1 MDDHKLRVFC
11 TVAETKSFSKASSII
26 HLTQPAVSLQVQ
38 ALEEI
43 YETKLF
49 DRSNNTV
56 TLTPAGRL
64 LYKYAKDILNL
75 YATVSRDIGGL
86 TGLVKGSLTVG
97 ASSTVAN
104 YVLPAVVADFRRI
117 HPKTRVNLLVGN
129 SKKVVEMLN
138 SGTIDVGL
146 IEGEVNRQKIVME
159 RLAEDELVLIM
170 PPSHPLAGR
179 KDIPVAE
186 LAREPFIIREDGS
199 GTRQMIEKH
208 LSKHGLTP
216 QNMNISLILGSTEA
230 IKGAVEQGMGIS
242 MVSEWAVRRET
253 EVGSLAKGRF
263 QELKVSRH
271 FSIVHGKNGYLS
283 HMFETFMEYIKQY
296 PFDNLLSGKRE
307 YTVCV

>member
-56 TLTPAGRL
+56 TLTTSGHV
-64 LYKYAKDILNL
+64 LYKYAKEILGL
-75 YATVSRDIGGL
+75 YASVGKDIGGI

-97 ASSTVAN
+97 ASSTIAN
-104 YVLPAVVADFRRI
+104 YVLPSVISDFSKE
-117 HPKTRVNLLVGN
+117 HPKTRINLLVGN
-129 SKKVVEMLN
+129 TRKVVEMLN
-138 SGTIDVGL
+138 AGSIDVGL
-146 IEGEVNRQKIVME
+146 VEGDISRQKIVSE
-159 RLAEDELVLIM
+159 TLVPDELILVM
-170 PPSHPLAGR
+170 PPSHPWAGR
-179 KDIPVAE
+179 LEIPLSE
-186 LAREPFIIREDGS
+186 FARAPFITREEGS

-230 IKGAVEQGMGIS
+230 IKAAVENCMG
-242 MVSEWAVRRET
+242 VSLLSRWAVRKEI
-253 EVGSLAKGRF
+253 ESGQLSAGRI
-263 QELKVSRH
+263 QKVMVERN
-271 FSIVHGKNGYLS
+271 FSVVHSKNSYFS
-283 HMFETFMEYIKQY
+283 HMFETFLQFVKAY
-296 PFDNLLSGKRE
+296 PFDDLLAGKRA
-307 YTVCV
+307 CSLCA